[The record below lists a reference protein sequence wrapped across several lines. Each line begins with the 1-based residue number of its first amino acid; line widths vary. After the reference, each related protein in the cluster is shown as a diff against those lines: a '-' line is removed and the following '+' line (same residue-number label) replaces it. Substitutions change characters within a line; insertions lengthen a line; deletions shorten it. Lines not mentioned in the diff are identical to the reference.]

1 MENVL
6 FTKLPFKPFSDQA
19 CGRYCSFSRFK
30 SAFDNFYLFS
40 CSRNAQ
46 VAFLCES
53 GNDIFAQIW
62 LLEIT
67 LTVPLMNNLLV
78 YLSTTVQPVLIISS
92 IFKHWFTR
100 PILYLEF
107 KQNKECR
114 MQRQVTC
121 ACCVELQDR
130 QRGCSSHGARY
141 LACPSRGTR
150 LIISF

>member
-6 FTKLPFKPFSDQA
+6 FTKLPFKPLSDQA

-30 SAFDNFYLFS
+30 SVFDNFW
-40 CSRNAQ
+40 
-46 VAFLCES
+46 FLAVEMRKSYFLWIGHWHLCT
-53 GNDIFAQIW
+53 DMVTW
-62 LLEIT
+62 
-67 LTVPLMNNLLV
+67 NNTNHLLV